1 MSRLRNFLTSGVVI
15 AALVA
20 ATLPLAGCDNGPSTV
35 DDTTTPTAPA
45 TSPVTETFASQLFVG
60 GSSSRSFTAVKA
72 GTATVTLTSA
82 GTSTTKVG
90 FGIGVPDVLGSGCL
104 FTRSNEAAAAGT
116 SFSLPVDAGT
126 YCVRIFDTGTLTSNI
141 TFSITIVRP

>member
-1 MSRLRNFLTSGVVI
+1 MSRFRNFLASVVSIAVI
-15 AALVA
+15 AVLL
-20 ATLPLAGCDNGPSTV
+20 LPLAGCDNGPSTT
-35 DDTTTPTAPA
+35 DTTTPTSPT
-45 TSPVTETFASQLFVG
+45 TSPVTESFSSQLFVG
-60 GSSSRSFTAVKA
+60 GTSSRSFTAATA
-72 GTATVTLTSA
+72 GTATVTLVSA

-104 FTRSNEAAAAGT
+104 FTRSSDAASAGT
-116 SFSLPVDAGT
+116 SFSLPVDAGI

>member
-1 MSRLRNFLTSGVVI
+1 MSRLNRFLTSGAIVG
-15 AALVA
+15 ALLLPLVA
-20 ATLPLAGCDNGPSTV
+20 CDNGPSTT
-35 DDTTTPTAPA
+35 DETTTPTTPT
-45 TSPVTETFASQLFVG
+45 TSPVTETFASQLVVG

-72 GTATVTLTSA
+72 GTATVTLVSA
-82 GTSTTKVG
+82 GPPSTVKVG

-104 FTRSNEAAAAGT
+104 FTRSAETAAGT

-126 YCVRIFDTGTLTSNI
+126 YCVRVYDIGQLTSSI